1 MYGEY
6 AVADNFSHFL
16 HWIRLP
22 LVDLSQYQAILWK
35 INVGGL
41 VILTERIQLH

>member
-1 MYGEY
+1 M
-6 AVADNFSHFL
+6 VNMQLLIIFHIFCI
-16 HWIRLP
+16 WVRLP